1 MRQYFLQL
9 FKSFGGNINVKV
21 DLSSYATKTD
31 LKHVTLVDTSTFALQ
46 KDLPIWKTEVDDLD
60 IDKLVPVPV
69 DLSKLSNVVED
80 NVVKKA
86 VYDKLVSKVNNIDTS
101 KFVLKTKYQ
110 ADKAELEKKTFDVTD
125 LAEKTKL
132 AELETKMPGVS
143 GLATK
148 TALTA
153 VENKMTNV
161 SSLVK
166 NSNYDTKISELE
178 KNLLIIIMTS
188 ILLF

>member
-69 DLSKLSNVVED
+69 DLSKLSNVVKD

>member
-46 KDLPIWKTEVDDLD
+46 KDLAIWKTEVDDLD

-69 DLSKLSNVVED
+69 DLSKLSNVVKD

-132 AELETKMPGVS
+132 AELETKMPDVS